1 MDNEVK
7 TIEELSRE
15 RIRYIINEYCAGSR
29 MEFCKRTGIGKSSVS
44 QYINGT
50 NAPGNITA
58 SKIGEVFHLN
68 PMWIMGFDAPMRYS
82 DPPKIE
88 LLQTLMATAE
98 DNGLI
103 HAKEIL
109 EQFKPRQIPVY
120 GRVAAGIPIEAV
132 ENIIDWEEIPADWKG
147 EYGCLVIKGDSMS
160 PRILDGDRVVVKIQD
175 DAESGD
181 IVIAIING
189 HDGVCKKLIKQT
201 DGIVLQSLNPSY
213 EPMYF
218 SKESQGSVPVRI
230 WGKVVELRGKF

>member
-15 RIRYIINEYCAGSR
+15 RVQQIINEFCDGSR
-29 MEFCKRTGIGKSSVS
+29 MEFCRRTGIGKSSVS
-44 QYINGT
+44 QYMSGT
-50 NAPGNITA
+50 NAPGTITA
-58 SKIGEVFHLN
+58 QKIGEAFHLN

-88 LLQTLMATAE
+88 LFQTLMATAE

-132 ENIIDWEEIPADWKG
+132 ENIIDWEEIPSDWKG

-160 PRILDGDRVVVKIQD
+160 PRILDGDRVVVKVQD

-201 DGIVLQSLNPSY
+201 DGIVLQSLNPAY

-218 SKESQGSVPVRI
+218 SKESQESVPVRI
-230 WGKVVELRGKF
+230 WGKVVELRGKL

>member
-1 MDNEVK
+1 MDIKEIIYNRRIELGLTMKQVADAVGVSEATISRWESGDIANMRRDKIAARAK
-7 TIEELSRE
+7 TLLLSP
-15 RIRYIINEYCAGSR
+15 
-29 MEFCKRTGIGKSSVS
+29 SV
-44 QYINGT
+44 
-50 NAPGNITA
+50 
-58 SKIGEVFHLN
+58 
-68 PMWIMGFDAPMRYS
+68 IMGWEEKDVS
-82 DPPKIE
+82 
-88 LLQTLMATAE
+88 TA
-98 DNGLI
+98 
-103 HAKEIL
+103 
-109 EQFKPRQIPVY
+109 RRIPVY

-132 ENIIDWEEIPADWKG
+132 ENIIDWEEIPSDWKG

-201 DGIVLQSLNPSY
+201 DGIVLQSLNPAY

-218 SKESQGSVPVRI
+218 SKESQESVPVRI